1 MQIRPPQNIIKITE
15 FWEDLIMMKKLAAML
30 LTGVM
35 AVSLA
40 ACGGSTAPASS
51 DSAAADEAVE
61 EADATEGET
70 VEETANDET
79 KFRRLYR
86 I

>member
-1 MQIRPPQNIIKITE
+1 MLIRPPQNIIKITE

-61 EADATEGET
+61 EAQEETGEEADATEGDRKS
-70 VEETANDET
+70 VV
-79 KFRRLYR
+79 
-86 I
+86 

>member
-1 MQIRPPQNIIKITE
+1 
-15 FWEDLIMMKKLAAML
+15 MMKKLAAML

-61 EADATEGET
+61 EVQEETEEEADAT
-70 VEETANDET
+70 
-79 KFRRLYR
+79 
-86 I
+86 